1 MKRYFP
7 VLIGLCLLLVGVT
20 VCDNLSVLE
29 YDALTVYT
37 RAGVTVYEPT
47 DTPPSTRGQYVRA
60 DLTGDPAETLARLSA
75 KELRRE
81 ELDGVTVI
89 YAFSP
94 RIAAYETLSFGRVN
108 VMLAVRPDGRLAVGS
123 PLLKGSY

>member
-7 VLIGLCLLLVGVT
+7 ALLGLCLLLVGLT
-20 VCDNLSVLE
+20 VCDSFRTLE

-37 RAGVTVYEPT
+37 DAGVAVYTPT
-47 DTPPSTRGQYVRA
+47 DTPPSTRGRYVRA
-60 DLTGDPAETLARLSA
+60 DLSGDPTETLARLSA